1 LALAL
6 KTSGLGLGLG
16 LVLPGLG
23 LGLGLD
29 TVGLVNITDDFHMYY
44 SIFPFSALT
53 LGWVTTDKKGIR
65 TVKCRVLFLDGD
77 DLTGILHILTSS
89 CHHHLHHP

>member
-1 LALAL
+1 
-6 KTSGLGLGLG
+6 
-16 LVLPGLG
+16 
-23 LGLGLD
+23 
-29 TVGLVNITDDFHMYY
+29 MYY

-77 DLTGILHILTSS
+77 DLTGILHILASS
-89 CHHHLHHP
+89 CHHQLHHP